1 MALSN
6 DALATLA
13 AVKQYLTI
21 AGTENDEL
29 IERLIEAVSAR
40 FMTNTGR
47 LLAARDFSPE
57 SADPA
62 YDPDNA
68 VLSGSGHSELLLPQY
83 PVVSLSSLAIDGR
96 AVSPSAA
103 AGDGGYV
110 VDRLAGVVMLSG
122 AAFPRGPAN
131 VAVAY
136 RAGYE
141 TVPPDLAQAAI
152 EQTAEAFEQSSA
164 GQGRLGQSA
173 RTLADG
179 SVSYQVSELLP
190 SVAAV
195 LERYR
200 RRSLL

>member
-6 DALATLA
+6 DALTSLA
-13 AVKQYLTI
+13 AVKQYLGIST
-21 AGTENDEL
+21 AEQDSL

-40 FMTNTGR
+40 FMSHTGR
-47 LLAARDFSPE
+47 KLAARDYSHRP
-57 SADPA
+57 ADQA

-68 VLSGSGHSELLLPQY
+68 VLGGTGHPELLLPQY
-83 PVVSLSSLAIDGR
+83 PVISLDRLEVDGR
-96 AVSPSAA
+96 EVSPSTA
-103 AGDGGYV
+103 AGDGGWLL
-110 VDRLAGVVMLSG
+110 DRAAGVVMLSG
-122 AAFPRGPAN
+122 AVFARATAN
-131 VAVAY
+131 VGVIY

-141 TVPPDLAQAAI
+141 TIPADLAQAAV

-164 GQGRLGQSA
+164 GQGRLGVSA

-179 SVSYQVSELLP
+179 SLSYQVRELLP
-190 SVAAV
+190 QVAAV